1 MSVYIILK
9 MRLLKVEARMS
20 SRKMTQDFN
29 TIQYC
34 IDNLI
39 PCFTFAMNATKK
51 TTVIWGSITRENF
64 PNYVDKNLNG
74 FAIITGHTHV
84 AIDFDEKKYDPPQEI
99 KDALMDQCSAVE
111 ATPGGYHFWFKIDDR
126 TQHLDSRSN
135 MRWNGVQITGLDQRG
150 QKGICYVAPSH
161 YKVDGV
167 LKTYKWIKGDLSTAE
182 IMPDAILQCIEEPA
196 DSIEDMNI
204 ETAKTEMFQEN
215 NKLTIKIV
223 PRTRRCLVKMDHI
236 HSASEHSCIYLTKL
250 KTCYSAFATCF
261 SHGRRK
267 LSKDICDLLVDHF
280 WPNDETAS
288 NEYSTMKDDFEKCNF
303 KVLDPV
309 GFYSYVGNKWVFRE
323 RSQLKIAYENMF
335 FMDDTPFIDKWLK
348 DPHMK
353 TYSRISFEPSRDPS
367 IFVMP
372 EDPPPIFVHESYTC
386 ASNRNAIEIFENLL
400 SIVTN
405 HKESLKKYVKNWL
418 AHLLQKPMELP
429 GVAIIFNGQKGVGK
443 DTIGDFLGEYVI
455 GNKNYQNY
463 SNQSQYFDKH
473 DESKAHKFLVKVE
486 EINKKILEEGVNG
499 EIFKSSLTSPIL
511 NFNPK
516 NKQPYN
522 LKNTMRVIGTS
533 NNPNP
538 VDVTQKERRYVIS
551 VVSPEKLGDSDYWCH
566 VRNELFTPEGGLAV
580 AQMLL
585 AHDISQFNPRILPEN
600 DYLNKLQ
607 EDSVDAVQKFI
618 EQIDAGEYTGSE
630 LYQLYKDYCGGEGIN
645 VYTNTKFSTQIL
657 FLTENGSL
665 KRHVERKRTKK
676 SINYII
682 N

>member
-1 MSVYIILK
+1 
-9 MRLLKVEARMS
+9 MS

-51 TTVIWGSITRENF
+51 TTVIWGGITRDNF
-64 PNYVDKNLNG
+64 TNYVDKNLNG
-74 FAIITGHTHV
+74 FAIITGYTHV
-84 AIDFDEKKYDPPQEI
+84 AIDFDEKKYNPSQEI
-99 KDALMDQCSAVE
+99 KDALMDNCKAVE

-135 MRWNGVQITGLDQRG
+135 IKWNGVQIIGLDQRG

-182 IMPDAILQCIEEPA
+182 IMPDGILQCLESTTTNQVEP
-196 DSIEDMNI
+196 SEFLTHINM
-204 ETAKTEMFQEN
+204 ETAKTETFHEN
-215 NKLTIKIV
+215 NKTTIKIT
-223 PRTRRCLVKMDHI
+223 PHTTRCLVKEDYF
-236 HSASEHSCIYLTKL
+236 HSSPDHSCIYLTKL
-250 KTCYSAFATCF
+250 KTCYSAIATCF
-261 SHGRRK
+261 SHGKRK
-267 LSKDICDLLVDHF
+267 MSKDSCEVLVDYF
-280 WPNDETAS
+280 WPEDENAS
-288 NEYSTMKDDFEKCNF
+288 LNEYSTMKEEFEKSNF

-309 GFYSYVGNKWVFRE
+309 GFYSHIGHKWVFRE

-353 TYSRISFEPSRDPS
+353 TYSRISFEPSRDPT

-372 EDPPPIFVHESYTC
+372 EDSLPIFVHESYTC
-386 ASNRNAIEIFENLL
+386 VSNVNAIEIFEDLL

-405 HKESLKKYVKNWL
+405 RKEELKMYIKNWL

-455 GNKNYQNY
+455 GNKHYQNY
-463 SNQSQYFDKH
+463 SNQLQYFDKH

-538 VDVTQKERRYVIS
+538 VDVSQKERRYVIS
-551 VVSPEKLGDSDYWCH
+551 VVSPEKLGDSEYWCN
-566 VRNELFTPEGGLAV
+566 VRRELFTPTGGLAV

-585 AHDISQFNPRILPEN
+585 AHDISEFNPRILPEN

-618 EQIDAGEYTGSE
+618 EQIEGGEYTGSE
-630 LYQLYKDYCGGEGIN
+630 LYQMYKDYCGGEGIN
-645 VYTNTKFSTQIL
+645 VYTNTKFSMQIL

-665 KRHVERKRTKK
+665 KRQVERRKTKR
-676 SINYII
+676 SNNYII

>member
-1 MSVYIILK
+1 
-9 MRLLKVEARMS
+9 
-20 SRKMTQDFN
+20 MTQDFN

-39 PCFTFAMNATKK
+39 PCFSFALNASKTNNVKWIGITKD
-51 TTVIWGSITRENF
+51 NF
-64 PNYVDKNLNG
+64 INYLDKNLNG
-74 FAIITGHTHV
+74 FAIITGNTHV
-84 AIDFDEKKYDPPQEI
+84 VIDFDEKKHNPPQAV
-99 KDALMDQCSAVE
+99 KDALMSECCAVE
-111 ATPGGYHFWFKIDDR
+111 ETPGGYHFWFKTDSR
-126 TQHLDSRSN
+126 TEHMDSRSN
-135 MRWNGVQITGLDQRG
+135 IKWNNVEIIGLDQRG
-150 QKGICYVAPSH
+150 QKGIAYVAPSH

-167 LKTYKWIKGDLSTAE
+167 LKTYKWIKGNLSTAE
-182 IMPDAILQCIEEPA
+182 IMPDKILQCLECTSTKSVTEPTESLM
-196 DSIEDMNI
+196 DINM
-204 ETAKTEMFQEN
+204 ETAKTEIFMEN
-215 NKLTIKIV
+215 NKTIMKII
-223 PRTRRCLVKMDHI
+223 PKTTRCIVKEEHI
-236 HSASEHSCIYLTKL
+236 HSSPEHSCIFLTKL
-250 KTCYSAFATCF
+250 KTCYSAIATCY

-267 LSKDICDLLVDHF
+267 MSKDACDVLVEYF
-280 WPNDETAS
+280 WPEEENTTL
-288 NEYSTMKDDFEKCNF
+288 NEYSTMKEEFEKSNF

-309 GFYSYVGNKWVFRE
+309 GFYSHIGHKWVFRE

-335 FMDDTPFIDKWLK
+335 LMDDTPFIDKWLK

-353 TYSRISFEPSRDPS
+353 TYSRISFEPSRDPT

-372 EDPPPIFVHESYTC
+372 ENPPPIFVHESYTC
-386 ASNRNAIEIFENLL
+386 VSNRAAIETFEDLL

-405 HKESLKKYVKNWL
+405 HKESLKKYIKNWL
-418 AHLLQKPMELP
+418 AHLLQKPMDLP

-455 GNKNYQNY
+455 GNKHYQNY
-463 SNQSQYFDKH
+463 SNQLQYFDKH
-473 DESKAHKFLVKVE
+473 DESKAHKYLVKVE

-566 VRNELFTPEGGLAV
+566 VRKELFNPAGGLAV

-585 AHDISQFNPRILPEN
+585 AHDISEFNPRILPEN
-600 DYLNKLQ
+600 EYLNKLQ
-607 EDSVDAVQKFI
+607 EDSVDVVQQFI
-618 EQIDAGEYTGSE
+618 EQIEEGEYTGSE
-630 LYQLYKDYCGGEGIN
+630 LYQMYRDYCGTEGIHA
-645 VYTNTKFSTQIL
+645 YTNTKFSTQIL

-665 KRHVERKRTKK
+665 KRQVERKKTKK
-676 SINYII
+676 SNNYII